1 MNDYERQVL
10 EDLSV
15 LKAQMQQLLGI
26 GQPGRLNLLEE
37 RVERHEK
44 SVQRVKGLAS
54 AFGGLLTMLHLA
66 IAWFGGKHN

>member
-44 SVQRVKGLAS
+44 SVQRMRGLAG
-54 AFGGLLTMLHLA
+54 AFGGLLTIVHLG
-66 IAWFGGKHN
+66 IAWLGGKHN